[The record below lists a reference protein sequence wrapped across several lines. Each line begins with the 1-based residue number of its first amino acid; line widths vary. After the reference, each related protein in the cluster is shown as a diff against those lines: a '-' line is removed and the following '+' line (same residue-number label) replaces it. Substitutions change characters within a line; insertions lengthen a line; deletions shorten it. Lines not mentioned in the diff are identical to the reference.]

1 MNSVSEPVCAYC
13 HRGVDPNQPYVYQQ
27 VIGWEKKSVLSSRR
41 GGSDIVLREPVPDVF
56 ACQFCIE
63 KLKAGV
69 SVAQESLL

>member
-1 MNSVSEPVCAYC
+1 MADPVCVYC
-13 HRGVDPNQPYVYQQ
+13 KRDVDPNQPYVYQRT
-27 VIGWEKKSVLSSRR
+27 IGWEHKAFLASRR

-56 ACQFCIE
+56 ACQFCVD